1 MKTTSYNTWID
12 FIQSQ
17 YPGFQVIKPSS
28 ADGNPLVWIQ
38 AGEQRVRILQVPDS
52 HFTFWIG
59 RYEDAEG
66 KQGDELVVDV
76 NTQADNVRLAQNVV
90 EAFLKRGV

>member
-1 MKTTSYNTWID
+1 MSMLEEAL
-12 FIQSQ
+12 F
-17 YPGFQVIKPSS
+17 FV
-28 ADGNPLVWIQ
+28 IQ
-38 AGEQRVRILQVPDS
+38 AWCFHSHLNPTIMRKTHRGRIQA
-52 HFTFWIG
+52 
-59 RYEDAEG
+59 EDAEG